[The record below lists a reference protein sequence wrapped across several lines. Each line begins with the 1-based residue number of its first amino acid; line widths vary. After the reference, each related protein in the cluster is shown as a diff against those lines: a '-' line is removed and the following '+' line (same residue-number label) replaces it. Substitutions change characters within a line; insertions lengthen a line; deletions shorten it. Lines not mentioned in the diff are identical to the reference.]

1 MGGMR
6 NLKSA
11 LRPETIGADKDFKD
25 LRAFKDFSDGGD
37 RRECCDVGDMGMM
50 ENVGAMGDMGMMGAP
65 RDVEVPVMDEM
76 RAMWKRWELW
86 HGRAR
91 YENLDTLRALS
102 ADIFE

>member
-1 MGGMR
+1 MSNVELGCTR
-6 NLKSA
+6 A
-11 LRPETIGADKDFKD
+11 LPADG
-25 LRAFKDFSDGGD
+25 RS
-37 RRECCDVGDMGMM
+37 DVG
-50 ENVGAMGDMGMMGAP
+50 AKGMMGAP

-76 RAMWKRWELW
+76 GAMWKRWELW

>member
-1 MGGMR
+1 
-6 NLKSA
+6 
-11 LRPETIGADKDFKD
+11 
-25 LRAFKDFSDGGD
+25 
-37 RRECCDVGDMGMM
+37 
-50 ENVGAMGDMGMMGAP
+50 MMGAP

-76 RAMWKRWELW
+76 GAMWKRWELW